1 MWALSGGGP
10 SLVSMEPMQSSAS
23 ESASSADQSQ
33 PAISPDGVLAE
44 TLAQLAE
51 AHGVRTRYDGFDG
64 GEVTVPQETLEE
76 VLTALGADLSSE
88 AAAHASLTT
97 KRDEQWTGLLPPVVV
112 TTEGVETLIP
122 VHVPAS
128 LGSGTAAHSR
138 IRVELA
144 VDGTTRTLEAVD
156 RAPETR
162 EVEGNT
168 VQRVLF
174 QLPTDLAPE
183 WYQLTATVDSDSAEA
198 GPTQRIEVAVTPAR
212 LTTTDRLK
220 GQCRWGWAAQLYSV
234 ASNRSWG
241 VGDINDL
248 AALAAIGGEQGADY
262 ILVNPLHAS
271 EPVPPIEPSPYLPT
285 TRRFFNPLYLRVADV
300 REYAYLRPSDL
311 EVVSTLAAIERR
323 KVLDADTIDRDG
335 IYAAKLKSLELL
347 YTVRR
352 SPQRQQQL
360 ERFVRDGGQHLQ
372 DFALWCALREELGV
386 DNNLW
391 DSDAATPDSPY
402 AVEARDRL
410 RDRVNFY
417 IWIQWLL
424 DNQLG
429 VAQRAAQ
436 SAGMEIGVMHD
447 LAVGVTKD
455 GADAWTLHDVLAHG
469 VSVGAPADMY
479 NQQGQNW
486 SQPPWH
492 PQKLAQAGYKPW
504 REMLRTIFRHAGGIR
519 VDHVIGLFRLW
530 WIPEGNKASDGAY
543 VYYDHEAMVGILA
556 LEAQRAGVVVV
567 GEDLGTVEPSA
578 RQFLSERGVLG
589 TSVLW
594 FEQEDHAP
602 KDPRTYRTEAFA
614 SVGTHDLPPTAGF
627 LEGIQVDLRDE
638 LGVLERPVEVEREHA
653 QRQVTMYL
661 EAAADAGMLPADTPV
676 DDLSEQQRIEGLH
689 RYLAQ
694 APSLLHCVQLVD
706 AVGEKRVQNQPGTSD
721 EYPNWQIPLADS
733 DGKVVLVES
742 LRRSERV
749 ASLSK
754 VMNDALGSS
763 DRLHDT
769 AQAPKQPLTQ
779 DSGSPAHPWGAQG

>member
-1 MWALSGGGP
+1 
-10 SLVSMEPMQSSAS
+10 MQSSAS
-23 ESASSADQSQ
+23 ASPTPSDPQSTGSASTQ
-33 PAISPDGVLAE
+33 DGVGAGQVSGDSLTELA
-44 TLAQLAE
+44 AAY
-51 AHGVRTRYDGFDG
+51 GVRTRYDGFDG
-64 GEVTVPQETLEE
+64 GEVTVPQATLEA
-76 VLTALGADLSSE
+76 VLSALGADLTDE
-88 AAAHASLTT
+88 DTAQASLAA
-97 KRDEQWTGLLPPVVV
+97 KQDESWQGVLPPVVV
-112 TTEGVETLIP
+112 TTEGEPTTVALHIP
-122 VHVPAS
+122 VQESEPDAAMTEPDEAMPQPTVEILVGDQVVALSHSDTPA
-128 LGSGTAAHSR
+128 
-138 IRVELA
+138 
-144 VDGTTRTLEAVD
+144 
-156 RAPETR
+156 ETR
-162 EVEGNT
+162 QVNGAA
-168 VQRVLF
+168 VHRVFLD
-174 QLPTDLAPE
+174 LPTDLAPE
-183 WYQLTATVDSDSAEA
+183 WYTLRAVVDGDQYS
-198 GPTQRIEVAVTPAR
+198 TEVAVTPAR
-212 LTTTDRLK
+212 LRTTDRLE
-220 GQCRWGWAAQLYSV
+220 GRRRWGWAVQLYSV

-248 AALAAIGGEQGADY
+248 AALAAIGGQQGADY

-311 EVVSTLAAIERR
+311 EVVSTLAALERR
-323 KVLDADTIDRDG
+323 KVLDADHIDRDG

-360 ERFVRDGGQHLQ
+360 EKFVRDGGTHLQ

-386 DNNLW
+386 EHELW
-391 DSDAATPDSPY
+391 ATEAATPDGPY
-402 AVEARDRL
+402 AAEARERL
-410 RDRVNFY
+410 KDRVNFFV
-417 IWIQWLL
+417 WLQWLL

-429 VAQRAAQ
+429 AAQRAAQ

-578 RQFLSERGVLG
+578 REFLSERGVLG

-594 FEQEDHAP
+594 FEQEDGAP
-602 KDPRTYRTEAFA
+602 KDPSTYRVEAFA

-627 LEGIQVDLRDE
+627 LEGIQVDLRAD
-638 LGVLERPVEVEREHA
+638 LGVLERPVEVERAEA
-653 QRQVTMYL
+653 QRQVSMYL
-661 EAAADAGMLPADTPV
+661 EAAAESGDLPSGRPLEE
-676 DDLSEQQRIEGLH
+676 LSDQEKIEGLY

-721 EYPNWQIPLADS
+721 EYPNWQIPLADDS
-733 DGKVVLVES
+733 GKVVLVEA
-742 LRRSERV
+742 LQRSARV
-749 ASLSK
+749 ASLAQ
-754 VMNDALGSS
+754 VMNQALGST
-763 DRLHDT
+763 DRSHRG
-769 AQAPKQPLTQ
+769 AQAPEQPLTV
-779 DSGSPAHPWGAQG
+779 DSEAPAKPWHTATHESQS

>member
-1 MWALSGGGP
+1 MG
-10 SLVSMEPMQSSAS
+10 VMHSSAQ
-23 ESASSADQSQ
+23 EPASTSDQTQ
-33 PAISPDGVLAE
+33 PTDSSGGVLAK
-44 TLAQLAE
+44 TLAQLAD

-64 GEVTVPQETLEE
+64 GEVSVPQETLEV
-76 VLTALGADLSSE
+76 VLTALGADVTSEE
-88 AAAHASLTT
+88 AAQQSLTA
-97 KRDEQWTGLLPPVVV
+97 KADEQWTALLPPVVV
-112 TTEGVETLIP
+112 TTEGAETLIP
-122 VHVPAS
+122 VHIPAS
-128 LGSGTAAHSR
+128 TEPGTAARSG
-138 IRVELA
+138 ITLELT
-144 VDGTTRTLEAVD
+144 VDGEARTLRPAD
-156 RAPETR
+156 GAHETR
-162 EVEGNT
+162 EVGGQT
-168 VQRVLF
+168 VQRVLYK
-174 QLPTDLAPE
+174 LPTDLTPE
-183 WYQLTATVDSDSAEA
+183 WYRLTATVQSQPA
-198 GPTQRIEVAVTPAR
+198 GADTGHSQSIEVAVTPAR

-220 GQCRWGWAAQLYSV
+220 GQRRWGWAAQLYSV

-323 KVLDADTIDRDG
+323 KVLDADTVDRDG

-360 ERFVRDGGQHLQ
+360 ERFVRDGGEHLQ
-372 DFALWCALREELGV
+372 DFGLWCALREELGSEHE
-386 DNNLW
+386 LW
-391 DSDAATPDSPY
+391 RTDAATPDSSY
-402 AVEARDRL
+402 AVEARERL

-417 IWIQWLL
+417 VWIQWLL

-429 VAQRAAQ
+429 AAQRAAQ

-492 PQKLAQAGYKPW
+492 PQKLAQAGYRPW

-530 WIPEGNKASDGAY
+530 WIPDGNKASDGAY
-543 VYYDHEAMVGILA
+543 VYYDHEAIVGILA

-578 RQFLSERGVLG
+578 REFLSERGVLG

-594 FEQEDHAP
+594 FEQEDDAP
-602 KDPRTYRTEAFA
+602 KDPRSYRTEAFA

-627 LEGIQVDLRDE
+627 LEGIQVDLRDR
-638 LGVLERPVEVEREHA
+638 LGVLERPVEVEREEA

-661 EAAADAGMLPADTPV
+661 DAAVEAGMLPSDPPV
-676 DDLSEQQRIEGLH
+676 DELSEQQKIEGLH

-733 DGKVVLVES
+733 SGKVVLVES
-742 LRRSERV
+742 LQSSERV
-749 ASLSK
+749 ASLSA
-754 VMNDALGSS
+754 VMNQALGSS
-763 DRLHDT
+763 DRLHD
-769 AQAPKQPLTQ
+769 AAHAPEQPRTM
-779 DSGSPAHPWGAQG
+779 DSGSPAQPWSS